1 MLLIHPI
8 QYMYVC
14 MYTRQL
20 SSFKQAS
27 LQNFEREIETM
38 KRWQHPNLVSLFE
51 AFQPMGSGVRLMEL
65 DRPR

>member
-1 MLLIHPI
+1 
-8 QYMYVC
+8 